1 MGKRILFLN
10 DAEDTMKG
18 GGWTVASDMVGV
30 GGVEFSPVRD
40 VESQQF
46 DPPLSSS
53 WAKWR
58 FIRRC
63 PHSSGTETSTE
74 PTVSQTPA
82 AITRVYF
89 LGPFQMTE
97 GRRMVQVKRV

>member
-1 MGKRILFLN
+1 MDSSL
-10 DAEDTMKG
+10 
-18 GGWTVASDMVGV
+18 SDMVGV
-30 GGVEFSPVRD
+30 GGVEFSPVSD
-40 VESQQF
+40 VESQQL

-53 WAKWR
+53 WGKWR